1 MSSNSNHINNTIHT
15 GNYEEFFILYMD
27 NELTVEQREMVETFL
42 EAHPELRAEL
52 DLLLSTQLPAETISF
67 DKESLLSSSMKLS
80 SAEEEL
86 LLYIDNELPA
96 TEKNRIELELASNQD
111 YQRQHSILLQTRLD
125 AAEVIPYPNK
135 AELYHHSTRIVGYR
149 FYMRIA
155 AAVLLVAGMGT
166 LYYLQNDYN
175 QVSNPGV
182 AVVPQASKTQAP
194 NQSTEPAITNSTGA
208 RSLNANLDETAMVNA
223 KKDDANERLY
233 TNSHRDLNNHQV
245 AYTAVKNTDQT
256 IDPVYEHAEQPMEK
270 ATTAIHM
277 NAAMEEP
284 TSFDPSKQII
294 NNSRVT
300 SALAQR
306 NTSTKATETEVPKND
321 VAENKESK
329 GSFKSFLRKATR
341 MIERKT
347 GIDPT
352 NGDDEEL
359 LVGAL
364 AVKLK

>member
-1 MSSNSNHINNTIHT
+1 MSSNSNDINNIIHT

-27 NELTVEQREMVETFL
+27 NELTQEQRKMVESFL
-42 EAHPELRAEL
+42 ERHPELRAEL

-67 DKESLLSSSMKLS
+67 DKGSLLSSSMKLS
-80 SAEEEL
+80 TTEEEL

-96 TEKNRIELELASNQD
+96 SEKNRLELELASNKD
-111 YQRQHSILLQTRLD
+111 YQREHSILLKTKLD
-125 AAEVIPYPNK
+125 AAELIPYPNK
-135 AELYHHSTRIVGYR
+135 EELYHRTTRVIAFK
-149 FYMRIA
+149 FYIRIA
-155 AAVLLVAGMGT
+155 AAVLLVAGMGS
-166 LYYLQNDYN
+166 LYYLQNGNNNATDTT
-175 QVSNPGV
+175 V
-182 AVVPQASKTQAP
+182 AVVSKTSNTPAI
-194 NQSTEPAITNSTGA
+194 NNNTEPAIASKGNVQVVTNSVEIAGTG
-208 RSLNANLDETAMVNA
+208 SKEIPVTEKIND
-223 KKDDANERLY
+223 
-233 TNSHRDLNNHQV
+233 NSRHFENNPI
-245 AYTAVKNTDQT
+245 AYTADPKTEQTFEAVNDQAGKPLERST
-256 IDPVYEHAEQPMEK
+256 A
-270 ATTAIHM
+270 AIHM
-277 NAAMEEP
+277 NNTTEDPVA
-284 TSFDPSKQII
+284 SFDPSKQII

-306 NTSTKATETEVPKND
+306 NTSIKAAESEVPKTD
-321 VAENKESK
+321 VADNKENK